1 MSRKMTY
8 AAAALVATLAVGLG
22 TNEATAQDLGG
33 FLRIADDG
41 FSIGIDIR
49 DDDFVARRFHS
60 HPRYR
65 IVRDRVWRE
74 GYWKTVEQPAVYRT
88 IDRRNGP
95 DLRVLVRPAR
105 CERIFVPGYWDL
117 VERRILVGHDR
128 CYQDHGRI
136 GRHDVRRVYR
146 HDDRRG
152 YRSNDRR
159 DYRRDDRGDDHRR
172 DDRRDGRRD
181 GRLS

>member
-1 MSRKMTY
+1 MSRNLTY

-33 FLRIADDG
+33 FLRIGDGG

-49 DDDFVARRFHS
+49 DDDCAPRRFHT

-65 IVRDRVWRE
+65 IVHDRVWRE
-74 GYWKTVEQPAVYRT
+74 GYWKTVERPAVYRT

-95 DLRVLVRPAR
+95 DCRILVRPAY
-105 CERIFVPGYWDL
+105 CERIFVPGYWDH

-136 GRHDVRRVYR
+136 GRHD
-146 HDDRRG
+146 DRRG
-152 YRSNDRR
+152 HRRDDRR
-159 DYRRDDRGDDHRR
+159 DYRRDDRHDDRRDARR
-172 DDRRDGRRD
+172 DDRRDDRRHGRRG